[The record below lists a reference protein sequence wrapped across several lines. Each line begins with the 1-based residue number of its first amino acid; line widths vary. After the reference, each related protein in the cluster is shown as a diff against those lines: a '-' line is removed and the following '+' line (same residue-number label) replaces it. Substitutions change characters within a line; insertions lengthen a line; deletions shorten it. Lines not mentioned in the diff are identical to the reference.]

1 MTRLYTNVST
11 RGDKILYR
19 GYENG
24 KRVEGRIDYR
34 PTLFVSTD
42 KSSKY
47 HTMDGRSVESFQ
59 PGSMSDCRD
68 FILRHESVTGF
79 EIYGNTDYI
88 YQFIGDKFPDDVEYD
103 KKQIKVAYLD
113 IETTAENGFPQVKNP
128 TERVNVIT
136 LIVDDREY
144 VFALG
149 DCTMPDNITTYT
161 FTNEKDLLERFH
173 DIWEGEDP
181 DIETVWN
188 VKFFDLPYL

>member
-1 MTRLYTNVST
+1 MSRFYTNVST

-47 HTMDGRSVESFQ
+47 HTMDGRSVEPFQ

-103 KKQIKVAYLD
+103 
-113 IETTAENGFPQVKNP
+113 
-128 TERVNVIT
+128 
-136 LIVDDREY
+136 
-144 VFALG
+144 
-149 DCTMPDNITTYT
+149 
-161 FTNEKDLLERFH
+161 
-173 DIWEGEDP
+173 
-181 DIETVWN
+181 
-188 VKFFDLPYL
+188 

>member
-1 MTRLYTNVST
+1 MSRFYTNVNT
-11 RGDKILYR
+11 RGDNILYR

-34 PTLFVSTD
+34 PTLFVSTN

-88 YQFIGDKFPDDVEYD
+88 YQFIGEYFCYPARSPATNLC
-103 KKQIKVAYLD
+103 VRW
-113 IETTAENGFPQVKNP
+113 NG
-128 TERVNVIT
+128 
-136 LIVDDREY
+136 
-144 VFALG
+144 
-149 DCTMPDNITTYT
+149 
-161 FTNEKDLLERFH
+161 
-173 DIWEGEDP
+173 
-181 DIETVWN
+181 
-188 VKFFDLPYL
+188 

>member
-1 MTRLYTNVST
+1 MSRFYTNVST

-79 EIYGNTDYI
+79 DIYGNTDYV

-128 TERVNVIT
+128 TERVNVIPRIVT
-136 LIVDDREY
+136 GKLITNELIDVIGVAIDVKPR
-144 VFALG
+144 
-149 DCTMPDNITTYT
+149 YT
-161 FTNEKDLLERFH
+161 FVPQDEVTTVRHRSRLERLRRT
-173 DIWEGEDP
+173 
-181 DIETVWN
+181 TVHR
-188 VKFFDLPYL
+188 VKLR